1 MTEQELLDTL
11 NAQSRFI
18 TIELPPPVNKIV
30 LGFVICQDDAKI
42 IFESYI
48 AHTDSSDSF
57 VCYKRP
63 DYYFMDAEK
72 NSSNEIVSQFTIS
85 IKNTYGQ
92 RLRKYIADILIA
104 EGVSGADWKNYQ
116 ITRKF
121 KTLSFEDFKNQYSVN
136 EDFFNV
142 IARNTNFDKLKEFI
156 EAHKIIKNTIEI
168 IPIVITEDDLKK
180 IDNVE

>member
-1 MTEQELLDTL
+1 MTTFRKLRLVI
-11 NAQSRFI
+11 R
-18 TIELPPPVNKIV
+18 KI
-30 LGFVICQDDAKI
+30 
-42 IFESYI
+42 
-48 AHTDSSDSF
+48 
-57 VCYKRP
+57 
-63 DYYFMDAEK
+63 
-72 NSSNEIVSQFTIS
+72 
-85 IKNTYGQ
+85 
-92 RLRKYIADILIA
+92 
-104 EGVSGADWKNYQ
+104 
-116 ITRKF
+116 

>member
-1 MTEQELLDTL
+1 MTTFRKLRL
-11 NAQSRFI
+11 
-18 TIELPPPVNKIV
+18 
-30 LGFVICQDDAKI
+30 VI
-42 IFESYI
+42 
-48 AHTDSSDSF
+48 
-57 VCYKRP
+57 
-63 DYYFMDAEK
+63 
-72 NSSNEIVSQFTIS
+72 
-85 IKNTYGQ
+85 
-92 RLRKYIADILIA
+92 
-104 EGVSGADWKNYQ
+104 
-116 ITRKF
+116 RKF

>member
-1 MTEQELLDTL
+1 MILLRLT
-11 NAQSRFI
+11 
-18 TIELPPPVNKIV
+18 T
-30 LGFVICQDDAKI
+30 
-42 IFESYI
+42 
-48 AHTDSSDSF
+48 
-57 VCYKRP
+57 
-63 DYYFMDAEK
+63 
-72 NSSNEIVSQFTIS
+72 
-85 IKNTYGQ
+85 
-92 RLRKYIADILIA
+92 LRKLWLVI
-104 EGVSGADWKNYQ
+104 
-116 ITRKF
+116 RKF